1 MLKFLK
7 RFINPFLC
15 WSKGRFHTASVFF
28 ETVRGGRAGETGRT
42 TQTQLGVT
50 S

>member
-15 WSKGRFHTASVFF
+15 WSKGRFHTARLFF
-28 ETVRGGRAGETGRT
+28 ETVGVGE
-42 TQTQLGVT
+42 QVKQVEPLIHIWE
-50 S
+50 